1 MHQIF
6 HAKNAVFF
14 CKKRYFAAW
23 NQKFYV
29 VTPSYLLAGV
39 SFATG
44 FSVAGAILFVI
55 KIKMKVQIKRLQG
68 ILEYESLLKE
78 TLKKEQETLLQHGMD
93 REGAMQKKCR
103 ESEMARDEL
112 KVEVARWQTEQKET
126 AQKAKS
132 LQEDM
137 QALKLKLIEA
147 QNTIVRI
154 KAQMEKTT

>member
-1 MHQIF
+1 M
-6 HAKNAVFF
+6 
-14 CKKRYFAAW
+14 
-23 NQKFYV
+23 
-29 VTPSYLLAGV
+29 TPSYLLAGV

-44 FSVAGAILFVI
+44 FSVAGVMLLVV
-55 KIKMKVQIKRLQG
+55 KMKMKVQLKRLQG
-68 ILEYESLLKE
+68 LLEYESLLKE

-93 REGAMQKKCR
+93 MEGVMQKKWR
-103 ESEMARDEL
+103 ESEMAKEEL
-112 KVEVARWQTEQKET
+112 KVEVAKWQTVQNET

-154 KAQMEKTT
+154 KVQMEKTT